1 MLPRFHDGPR
11 LASGALRLLALFTLV
26 FSAGLPAWAE
36 VVEVAGQPLAA
47 NAARLQKALT
57 AIGSPLP
64 EDPAL
69 TEAIVDQNSAEIQKR
84 LDPKCLFLVSINP
97 ELRVKAQRGEAPA
110 RLQQAAATAVLIK
123 VINEGAAATELRLSS
138 PQGGNVFA
146 GSALP
151 ILERQAQTD
160 LAGPRDNRVTPGR
173 FLDVSLHAAPPMT
186 RKLSGLAVEYVIALL
201 TSSESG
207 DREATIVFDLGDG
220 TRDLE
225 FRSEVPVLFKVQPAI
240 AVRIEALDEQGQPTT
255 ARLTIRDTEGR
266 VYPAQS
272 KRLAPDFF
280 FQPQIYR
287 RSGESVL
294 LPPGEFTVEG
304 SRGPEYLIE
313 RTTRQVSHEGDVW
326 KFELKRWIDAAKY
339 GFFSGDHH
347 IHGAGCS
354 HYTSPTEGVTPAD
367 MFRQVQGEGLN
378 VGCVLTW
385 GPCFDFQRRY
395 FSPEADLVSEPL
407 TRLKYDLEI
416 SGFGSQALGHICLL
430 NLRDQTYP
438 GTDGTSKNWPT
449 WTVPALRW
457 AKAQGG
463 VVGYPHSALRT
474 LPRPAAERL
483 VARLDRNKDSQ
494 LSAEEIADTL
504 LPEPWSQID
513 RDSSG
518 QLSIDELTAT
528 CDRRLD
534 EIPNLVIPDLGGGG
548 ALEICVSTALGA
560 CDFISTM
567 DTARIGEWNTWYHLL
582 NCGFPIK
589 AAGETDF
596 PCMSSR
602 AVGQGRTYVQL
613 GQVKEVDFTAWCE
626 GLKAGRS
633 YTSDGY
639 AHATKFTVNGTSP
652 GTSDVTLK
660 SAATVHVEA
669 AVAFARE
676 QPKAVAYGSL
686 PESVRLRNSGDT
698 VVLHGPRSEEMV
710 VGGTRLVEL
719 IVNGQVVARKPVP
732 ADNQIHHVEFDVP
745 IPRSSWVAV
754 RQFPQLHTNPVD
766 VIVDRR
772 PIRASRSSALWCRE
786 TVRALWDVR
795 NRFIAEPERAAA
807 RAAYDEAMDR
817 FQSIAGEAPE
827 GS

>member
-1 MLPRFHDGPR
+1 
-11 LASGALRLLALFTLV
+11 V
-26 FSAGLPAWAE
+26 
-36 VVEVAGQPLAA
+36 VAGQPLAA
-47 NAARLQKALT
+47 NVLRLQNALVLIGAPLPDVAALAKAL
-57 AIGSPLP
+57 A
-64 EDPAL
+64 
-69 TEAIVDQNSAEIQKR
+69 DQNAAEIQKR
-84 LDPKCLFLVSINP
+84 LDPNCLFVVSINP
-97 ELRVKAQRGEAPA
+97 ELRVKAQRGDAPG

-123 VINEGAAATELRLSS
+123 VVNEGAAASELRLSS
-138 PQGGNVFA
+138 PQAGNVFT
-146 GSALP
+146 GGALS

-160 LAGPRDNRVTPGR
+160 LAGPKGDRVSPGR
-173 FLDVSLHAAPPMT
+173 FLDVSLHTAPPMT
-186 RKLSGLAVEYVIALL
+186 RKLSGLAVEYVIGLVG
-201 TSSESG
+201 SSESG

-225 FRSEVPVLFKVQPAI
+225 YRSEVPVLFNVQPAI
-240 AVRIEALDEQGQPTT
+240 PVRIEALDERGQPTT
-255 ARLTIRDTEGR
+255 ARLTIRDGQGR

-280 FQPQIYR
+280 FQPQVYR
-287 RSGESVL
+287 RSGETVL
-294 LPPGEFTVEG
+294 LPPGQFVVEAG
-304 SRGPEYLIE
+304 RGPEYVIE
-313 RTTRQVSHEGDVW
+313 RTNRQVTSQGENW
-326 KFELKRWIDAAKY
+326 KFQLRRWIEPAKF

-385 GPCFDFQRRY
+385 GPCYDFQRRY

-430 NLRDQTYP
+430 NLKDQTYP

-474 LPRPAAERL
+474 LPKPAAERL
-483 VARLDRNKDSQ
+483 VSRLDRNKDSQ
-494 LSAEEIADTL
+494 LSPEEVAETL
-504 LPEPWSQID
+504 LPEPWNQID
-513 RDSSG
+513 RDASG
-518 QLSIDELTAT
+518 QLSVDELTAT

-639 AHATKFTVNGTSP
+639 GHATKFTVNGASP
-652 GTSDVTLK
+652 GTADVALETFG
-660 SAATVHVEA
+660 TVHIEA
-669 AVAFARE
+669 AVAFAGE

-686 PESVRLRNSGDT
+686 PESVRMRNSGDT

-710 VGGTRLVEL
+710 VGGTRQVEL
-719 IVNGQVVARKPVP
+719 VVNGQVVAKKAIP
-732 ADNQIHHVEFDVP
+732 ADSQIHNVQFDVP
-745 IPRSSWVAV
+745 IQRSSWVAI
-754 RQFPQLHTNPVD
+754 RQFPQLHTNPVN
-766 VIVDRR
+766 VLVGKQ
-772 PIRASRSSALWCRE
+772 PIRASRASARWCRE
-786 TVRALWDVR
+786 TVRALWEVR
-795 NRFIAEPERAAA
+795 NRFIAEGERPAA

-817 FQSIAGEAPE
+817 FQSIAKEAPE
-827 GS
+827 GT